1 MNSLELSRMLRD
13 WSGGRSHK
21 EMARDLDVSIWTFR
35 HWWYGRAMP
44 PEVVPLTVHEIIKRM
59 EAHPKP
65 GTLIKL
71 NKNLLK

>member
-1 MNSLELSRMLRD
+1 MNTTELRRMLRD
-13 WSGGRSHK
+13 WCGGRSHK

-35 HWWYGRAMP
+35 HWWYGKAMP
-44 PEVVPLTVHEIIKRM
+44 PEKQLTIHEIIKRM

-71 NKNLLK
+71 NERLLK